1 MSVERRLREGLE
13 ASASV
18 VDVEVDQQLR
28 RVLDRDGDAGGSSG
42 SRPWPRSPP
51 RWSRRSCWSRGHWAA
66 PLDTLSID
74 VRPGGRLRATMV
86 ADADGSQYPVDMVF
100 REVVAPQR
108 LVLAWGDPQH
118 PVPPEGLE

>member
-1 MSVERRLREGLE
+1 
-13 ASASV
+13 
-18 VDVEVDQQLR
+18 
-28 RVLDRDGDAGGSSG
+28 
-42 SRPWPRSPP
+42 
-51 RWSRRSCWSRGHWAA
+51 
-66 PLDTLSID
+66 
-74 VRPGGRLRATMV
+74 LRATMV